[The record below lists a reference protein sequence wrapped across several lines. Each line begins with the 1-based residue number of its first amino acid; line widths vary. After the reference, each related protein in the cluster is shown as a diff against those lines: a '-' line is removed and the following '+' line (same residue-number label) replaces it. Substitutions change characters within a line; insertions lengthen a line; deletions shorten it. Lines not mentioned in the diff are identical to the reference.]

1 MHQPVCRVFI
11 SSTAEDLAAHRRV
24 VADTI
29 ERLGSAALRM
39 ETFGAGP
46 EPPVERCREEVG
58 RAEVLVVVV
67 AHRYGWV
74 PPEAK
79 GGDGERSVTRYE
91 VEWAV
96 ERGIPV
102 FAWVVD
108 DAAPWTERR
117 EQDDLVD
124 TDRDPA
130 EVKGRVRALKAFKQW
145 LGDGRCVEPFST
157 PDDLGRK
164 VACALGA
171 WRRERYPELEPPA
184 DVQAYLRAVE
194 GETAWIA
201 IRGISSGAGTVRT
214 AGRHPIETL
223 YTPLSAHGGGGELL
237 RDRRALCDLL
247 GVHRLLLEGQPG
259 AGKTTFLRLV
269 ACLLARDR
277 LVVPGPGG
285 EAWRVRYLGLD
296 EDAPAPLPV
305 LVRLDALVD
314 LLTAP
319 DAPRHRKPELWL
331 VDLLTVCSAQAEDGI
346 TVRHWRRLLDEGEAW
361 LLLDG
366 LDEVA
371 EPAVRE
377 QVFRIFEAAARAWP
391 GCPIIVTSRPIDTNP
406 VAALGFR
413 RATPRCGSS
422 CGGGCRRCWSRRTA
436 PGRWRRRRST
446 GPCWRP
452 RSPTSPTCGGSRPT
466 R

>member
-223 YTPLSAHGGGGELL
+223 YTPLSAHGGGLDLL

-247 GVHRLLLEGQPG
+247 GVRRLLLEGQPG
-259 AGKTTFLRLV
+259 AG
-269 ACLLARDR
+269 
-277 LVVPGPGG
+277 
-285 EAWRVRYLGLD
+285 VR
-296 EDAPAPLPV
+296 
-305 LVRLDALVD
+305 
-314 LLTAP
+314 
-319 DAPRHRKPELWL
+319 
-331 VDLLTVCSAQAEDGI
+331 
-346 TVRHWRRLLDEGEAW
+346 
-361 LLLDG
+361 
-366 LDEVA
+366 
-371 EPAVRE
+371 
-377 QVFRIFEAAARAWP
+377 
-391 GCPIIVTSRPIDTNP
+391 
-406 VAALGFR
+406 
-413 RATPRCGSS
+413 RCGSLAS
-422 CGGGCRRCWSRRTA
+422 LLRAVVESARALSPGSAAAPRSAAPPGQAKVVSTSPRSKTGARTRWTAWCTTRSRTGAAAISRRF
-436 PGRWRRRRST
+436 
-446 GPCWRP
+446 
-452 RSPTSPTCGGSRPT
+452 GSRSSS
-466 R
+466 RR